1 LLAIFGNL
9 IVNDFDFQAE
19 VYFARIFLKLRE

>member
-9 IVNDFDFQAE
+9 IVNDFDFQTE
-19 VYFARIFLKLRE
+19 VYFERIFLKLCE